1 LQEIIFISIINNGEE
16 GMKLRLRLRL
26 RLRKKRRAQGSGQK
40 IKDKIHKIKVS
51 QGLRDIQ

>member
-51 QGLRDIQ
+51 QGLRDI

>member
-26 RLRKKRRAQGSGQK
+26 RLRKKRRAQSAGLRA
-40 IKDKIHKIKVS
+40 KDKRQNS
-51 QGLRDIQ
+51 QDKSESGT